1 MRHGNGT
8 RQQSAADSTPLA
20 AGSGS
25 RKNARYLRWFLGGAA
40 LWAVAILLL
49 SQHLF
54 LGDSPDNF
62 GRTRQGLNAGLR
74 ETLIGLGIRPEV
86 RSVLESRETLGDGDY
101 TWTALN
107 WRIRIAED
115 FDVPHARSR
124 LQAAVEAAGARP
136 EIRWNRDDREI
147 PLIVEAYVEER
158 LSHRLFFIAP
168 APATLHAPAQP
179 AALDA
184 AELLGERWQL
194 LTGPRLDLDVDLR
207 AALALAAPNGPPLL
221 VREYWDTSV
230 AHWVVSID
238 DGANAGDV
246 VETLRRHLPEGSLAV
261 APPGEHEGEAI
272 VLDISAGGRLSHRL
286 VLTDYPDGRG
296 LGSAGRRDENTILLL
311 PPRAAIIIDDIGFD
325 QEIADQL
332 MGLGVRITLSIL
344 PHRPYSMEIA
354 LRARSRN
361 FETMLHLPM
370 EPRGYP
376 DSDPGRGAI
385 YTEMASDEIRGRTA
399 DNIAAVPYVSGVN
412 NHMGSRAT
420 ADPRVV
426 NDVLA
431 VVEDR
436 GLYFVDSRTTAETV
450 VFSTARQLD
459 IPTAE
464 RTVFLDNEE
473 DADVA
478 SCMLRLGELI
488 RVARLRGSAVGIGH
502 PRATTLEAIRRMAG
516 EFSRHGVELVFASEI
531 VSL

>member
-1 MRHGNGT
+1 M
-8 RQQSAADSTPLA
+8 
-20 AGSGS
+20 
-25 RKNARYLRWFLGGAA
+25 
-40 LWAVAILLL
+40 AILLL
-49 SQHLF
+49 FQHLF
-54 LGDSPDNF
+54 LGDPPDNF
-62 GRTRQGLNAGLR
+62 GRTRQGLNTGLR
-74 ETLIGLGIRPEV
+74 ETLIGIGIRPEV

-124 LQAAVEAAGARP
+124 LQAAVEAAGGRP

-147 PLIVEAYVEER
+147 PLIVEAYVGER

-168 APATLHAPAQP
+168 APSPTSLPGLHAPAQP

-221 VREYWDTSV
+221 VREYWDDSV
-230 AHWVVSID
+230 AHWIVSID
-238 DGANAGDV
+238 DGADAGDV
-246 VETLRRHLPEGSLAV
+246 VATLRRHLPGGSLAV
-261 APPGEHEGEAI
+261 GPRGEYEGEAI
-272 VLDISAGGRLSHRL
+272 VLDVSAAGRLSHRL

-296 LGSAGRRDENTILLL
+296 LGSAGRRDGNTILLL

-325 QEIADQL
+325 LEIADQL

-344 PHRPYSMEIA
+344 PHRPHSTEIA

-385 YTEMASDEIRGRTA
+385 YTEMAGDEVRGRTA
-399 DNIAAVPYVSGVN
+399 DNITAVPYVSGVN

-420 ADPRVV
+420 ADPRIV

-431 VVEDR
+431 VVEAS

-450 VFSTARQLD
+450 GFSIARRLN
-459 IPTAE
+459 IPAAE

-502 PRATTLEAIRRMAG
+502 PRAATLEAIRRMAG